1 MRYVLFFRI
10 EIVYY
15 LHKFFA
21 NICHKLANRH
31 HELFEKIN
39 ALKDN

>member
-1 MRYVLFFRI
+1 MRYVLLFRI

-21 NICHKLANRH
+21 NICHKLSNRH
-31 HELFEKIN
+31 HELFEKIK
-39 ALKDN
+39 ALEED